1 MTQLSS
7 VQLVC
12 PDCLALNR
20 VSRQKLEARP
30 LCGKCRQ
37 RLLSAQPI
45 NADDQNFGR
54 FVEKNGLP
62 VVVDF
67 WAPWCGPCQQF
78 APVFTHLAKEMAS
91 QLIFIKLD
99 TQAHQRTA
107 AAYQIRSIPTLVLFN
122 LGREA
127 TRLSGALSSDQLRE
141 WLKQQ
146 LRTL

>member
-1 MTQLSS
+1 MTQLAS

-20 VSRQKLEARP
+20 VPRQKLEARP

-37 RLLSAQPI
+37 RLLRGQPI
-45 NADDQNFGR
+45 TADEQNFGR
-54 FVEKNGLP
+54 FIEKHGLP

-78 APVFTHLAKEMAS
+78 APVFS
-91 QLIFIKLD
+91 QLAQELASRLTFIKVD
-99 TQAHQRTA
+99 TQAQQRLA

-122 LGREA
+122 LGREL
-127 TRLSGALSSDQLRE
+127 TRLSGALSRDQLRA
-141 WLKQQ
+141 WLQQQ
-146 LRTL
+146 LRT